1 MCRLKLVNKGEE
13 SMSFT
18 VSKKLI
24 EVSVD
29 YIELEDYIQVIN
41 EENKEFFNEELI
53 KTAKAKFKYP
63 SDGAH
68 ASYTKDCFKENINP
82 IG

>member
-1 MCRLKLVNKGEE
+1 MCILKLVNKGEE

-53 KTAKAKFKYP
+53 NRTKMIKAVLFILFTDAD
-63 SDGAH
+63 SFQQL
-68 ASYTKDCFKENINP
+68 SVNRRML
-82 IG
+82 